1 MKEKNIRELAKR
13 MGLITVENMC
23 QYTISQLVIMV
34 ANKVNELVDEVWR
47 FETDVQET
55 LKTQNEN
62 IQYLLGEGLHLEVEN
77 IFDGWVKDGTFDT
90 LLNHSALKKVN
101 DRIDET
107 NAQLSH
113 KLSKDGIVTMANMG
127 QDVKEAM
134 TGGSVAVVSG
144 YSVGQQNII
153 DGSVVPSKMDYFT
166 NLINKENVELNK
178 VISPSSF
185 IVSELPGYAL
195 TDFIPIQSGKYTINF
210 ASHDTVFIYNT
221 SKEGQSCVTTS
232 TAPKT
237 FEVASDGYIRLVIKQ
252 VDLNNAMLV
261 HGESVPKSYIP
272 YGYISWLHVGEDNL
286 ATEITGKI
294 NENEKGIKTVE
305 NKFRYLNLFDVS
317 TVTDDVVLNFPS
329 DNLTENVQFCVSDF
343 IPVVEGNYTLNIANY
358 DTVFMY
364 DKNKKLTNKL
374 SLSGWGIVV
383 NTIAIPTGI
392 SFVRLSVLKANKNEI
407 MFAKGDSLSPT
418 YIPFGKYV
426 MDDLV
431 IDTENATENNIL
443 SGKTA
448 LFTGDSICSGA
459 GSTGGYAKY
468 IGENN
473 KMNVINYGVSGT
485 RVAVSDSENA
495 IVTRIATMQDTADYI
510 CLEGGVNDAWSGKV
524 PLGEI
529 SIGFNGDLDETTFTG
544 AFESLLKQSLLKWKE
559 AKIFYLIPHKMMGVN
574 EYLDRAK
581 ELCEK
586 WGVPC
591 LDLRLMTGFFAYDD
605 EMKQTYTANGDGVHP
620 NERGYKV
627 FYVDKITAFMK
638 TL

>member
-1 MKEKNIRELAKR
+1 MKEKNIQELAIR
-13 MGLITVENMC
+13 MGLISVDDMC
-23 QYTISQLVIMV
+23 QYTISHLVIMV
-34 ANKVNELVDEVWR
+34 ANKVNELVGEVWR
-47 FETDVQET
+47 FETDVQEI

-62 IQYLLGEGLHLEVEN
+62 IQYLLGEGLHIEVGN

-90 LLNHSALKKVN
+90 LLNQSALKKVN

-178 VISPSSF
+178 VISPPSF
-185 IVSELPGYAL
+185 IVSDLQGYAL
-195 TDFIPIQSGKYTINF
+195 TDFIPIQPGKYTINF

-232 TAPKT
+232 TAPHT

-261 HGESVPKSYIP
+261 HGESLPSTYIP
-272 YGYISWLHVGEDNL
+272 YGHIGWLHVGEDNL

-294 NENEKGIKTVE
+294 NENETTIKSI
-305 NKFRYLNLFDVS
+305 NSKFRYLNLFNKE
-317 TVTDDVVLNFPS
+317 TTTDNVILGFPS
-329 DNLTENVQFCVSDF
+329 DNLTENENFCVSDF

-364 DKNKKLTNKL
+364 DKNKKLINKL

-383 NTIAIPTGI
+383 NTITIPEGI
-392 SFVRLSVLKANKNEI
+392 GFVKLSVLKANKNEI
-407 MFAKGDSLSPT
+407 MFAKGDSLPTT

-431 IDTENATENNIL
+431 IETEIGTENNIL

-448 LFTGDSICSGA
+448 LFTGDSICYGA

-473 KMNVINYGVSGT
+473 NMNVVNYGVSGT
-485 RVAVSDSENA
+485 RIAVSDIENA

-510 CLEGGVNDAWSGKV
+510 CLEGGVNDAWSRVV

-529 SIGFNGDLDETTFTG
+529 SEGFNSELDESTFSG